1 MKKIINNYYN
11 LYPDKIY
18 KKEKNI
24 TYFFINNNK
33 FNLVEIDRKK
43 EDIEE
48 QIKISNTLYY
58 KNIKV
63 NTFIK
68 NKKNNFIT
76 TINNKN
82 YILLKINEYEETE
95 VQLRDIINFDK
106 SIVQKSGN
114 MKENMINNWK
124 LRVDLIEK
132 QVIEYNKEFPIIKKS
147 INYFLGL
154 AENAISYAN
163 NIKNEKNEKI
173 VLSHTRLRKKI
184 NVQTIYN
191 PLLFIM
197 DYNSRDVSSYLKM
210 NYVNETNILDELE
223 EAIFNKEFTAFEIN
237 ILYSRMLYPD
247 YYFDEIEEII
257 YHRKNEG
264 KIRTIIR
271 NIKKYEKML
280 IELHIMLKKYINI
293 EPVEWM
299 DDKK

>member
-114 MKENMINNWK
+114 MRENMINNWK

-173 VLSHTRLRKKI
+173 VLSHTRLRKKL

-210 NYVNETNILDELE
+210 NYVNGTNILDELE

-257 YHRKNEG
+257 YHRKNEE

>member
-114 MKENMINNWK
+114 MRENMINNWK

-173 VLSHTRLRKKI
+173 VLSHTRLRKKL

-210 NYVNETNILDELE
+210 NYVNETNVLDELE

-257 YHRKNEG
+257 YHRKNEE

>member
-114 MKENMINNWK
+114 MRENMINNWK

-173 VLSHTRLRKKI
+173 VLSHTRLRKKL

-257 YHRKNEG
+257 YHRKNEE
-264 KIRTIIR
+264 KIRKIIR

-293 EPVEWM
+293 EPVEWV

>member
-114 MKENMINNWK
+114 MRENMINNWK

-173 VLSHTRLRKKI
+173 VLSHTRLRKKLNI
-184 NVQTIYN
+184 QTIYN

-257 YHRKNEG
+257 YHRKNEE
-264 KIRTIIR
+264 KIRKIIR
-271 NIKKYEKML
+271 NIKKSISL
-280 IELHIMLKKYINI
+280 LKFYYFFK
-293 EPVEWM
+293 
-299 DDKK
+299 

>member
-114 MKENMINNWK
+114 MRENMINNWK

-163 NIKNEKNEKI
+163 NIKNEKNEKV
-173 VLSHTRLRKKI
+173 VLSHTRLRKKLNI
-184 NVQTIYN
+184 QTIYN

-257 YHRKNEG
+257 YHRKNEE
-264 KIRTIIR
+264 KIRKIIR

>member
-114 MKENMINNWK
+114 MRENMINNWK

-173 VLSHTRLRKKI
+173 VLSHTRLRKKL

-257 YHRKNEG
+257 YHRKNEE
-264 KIRTIIR
+264 KIRKIIR

>member
-114 MKENMINNWK
+114 MRENMINNWK

-173 VLSHTRLRKKI
+173 VLSHTRLRKKL

-257 YHRKNEG
+257 YHRKNEE
-264 KIRTIIR
+264 KIRKIIR
-271 NIKKYEKML
+271 NIKKYEEML